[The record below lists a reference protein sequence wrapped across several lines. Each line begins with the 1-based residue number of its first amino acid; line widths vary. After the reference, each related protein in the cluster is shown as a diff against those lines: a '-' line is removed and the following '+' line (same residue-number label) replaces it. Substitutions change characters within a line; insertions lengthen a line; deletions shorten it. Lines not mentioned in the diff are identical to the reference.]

1 MPTVL
6 EHPTRP
12 ACFVCNGEGEVEICV
27 AQQRG
32 PGYKGY
38 TYNYVR
44 CQHCQGDGLEPE
56 GEGGEA
62 LLHRSGG

>member
-12 ACFVCNGEGEVEICV
+12 ACYVCNGDGEVEICV

-38 TYNYVR
+38 TYNWVR
-44 CQHCQGDGLEPE
+44 CRHCQGDGLEPAPE
-56 GEGGEA
+56 GHAAEERGER
-62 LLHRSGG
+62 L